1 LLFGSSGAWIMNQF
15 DFAIVHFLNGFAH
28 RSEKFD
34 DLAFLVEESNLL
46 KGGIALALVW
56 WAWFKYEKPPSN
68 KREFLLFGFASSAVA
83 LLLGRALSLWIPF
96 RERPLQNPQYHFQI
110 PYSVT
115 GSVHSWNSS
124 PSDHAVLFFCLAASL
139 WMVSR
144 GLGVLA
150 MCHAFFVVCLPRIYV
165 GYHYPTDILA
175 GAVLGVSAALASRVT
190 ALRKSITRPALRW
203 MEIHPATAY
212 AVAFLWTFEVGE
224 LFVSLLE
231 FQAFARRSLGILL
244 RLHH

>member
-1 LLFGSSGAWIMNQF
+1 MNQF
-15 DFAIVHFLNGFAH
+15 DFAIIHFLNTFAH

-34 DLAFLVEESNLL
+34 AAVFLVEESNLL

-56 WAWFKYEKPPSN
+56 WAWFRYEKPSSD
-68 KREFLLFGFASSAVA
+68 KREFLLFAFVSSTVA

-96 RERPLQNPQYHFQI
+96 RERPLLNPQYHFQL

-124 PSDHAVLFFCLAASL
+124 PSDHAVLFFCLAATL

-144 GLGVLA
+144 TLGILA
-150 MCHAFFVVCLPRIYV
+150 MCHALFVVCLPRIYV

-175 GAVLGVSAALASRVT
+175 GALLGIGAAFLANV
-190 ALRKSITRPALRW
+190 AWLRKGIARPALRW
-203 MEIHPATAY
+203 IEVNPAFFY
-212 AVAFLWTFEVGE
+212 AVAFVGTFEVAE
-224 LFVSLLE
+224 LFESLLNV
-231 FQAFARRSLGILL
+231 QALARRSLGIFLAL
-244 RLHH
+244 RR

>member
-1 LLFGSSGAWIMNQF
+1 MNRF
-15 DFAIVHFLNGFAH
+15 DFAIIHFLNAFAH

-34 DLAFLVEESNLL
+34 GLVFLIEESNLL
-46 KGGIALALVW
+46 KGGLALALIW
-56 WAWFKYEKPPSN
+56 WAWFRYEKSSD
-68 KREFLLFGFASSAVA
+68 KREFLLFGFVSSTFA
-83 LLLGRALSLWIPF
+83 LLLGRALSLLIPF
-96 RERPLQNPQYHFQI
+96 RERPLQNPNYHFQI

-144 GLGVLA
+144 RLGVLA

-175 GAVLGVSAALASRVT
+175 GAMLGVAAALVSRLT
-190 ALRKSITRPALRW
+190 ALRKIITRPVLHW
-203 MEIHPATAY
+203 VEIHPATAY
-212 AVAFLWTFEVGE
+212 AVAFMWTFEVAE
-224 LFVSLLE
+224 LFVSLLDS
-231 FQAFARRSLGILL
+231 QAFVRSSLGIFL
-244 RLHH
+244 RPHH